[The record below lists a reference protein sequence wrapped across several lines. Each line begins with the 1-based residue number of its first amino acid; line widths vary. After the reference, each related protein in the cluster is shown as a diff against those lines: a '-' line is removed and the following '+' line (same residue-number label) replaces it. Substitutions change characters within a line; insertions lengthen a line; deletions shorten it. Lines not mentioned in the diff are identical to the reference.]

1 MVEVARDVVQQ
12 VPKVSGAGDMFQL
25 LRDGRPRTRADL
37 AAVTGQ
43 ARSTVAARIDLLMAA
58 GLIAPA
64 GEATSTGGRPP
75 ATFAFAPSA
84 RVVLGVDLGATHAR
98 LALTDLASTVLAQR
112 DLPLLITDGPD
123 LVLDRVAET
132 GAELLHEAGRTTSD
146 LAGVGVGL
154 PGPVE
159 HATGKPNNPP
169 IMPGWDNADVPEIL
183 GSRFH
188 APVLVDNDVNIMAL
202 GEHRAAWPGVADLL
216 FVKVATG
223 IGAGIIADGALRR
236 GAQGSAGDIGHV
248 AVPGVTDIACRCGNV
263 GCLEAIASGQAVAS
277 RLEGAVTSADVVAL
291 VRAGDVAASQ
301 AVRQAGR
308 DIGAV
313 LATSVSLLN
322 PSMIVIGGILAD
334 AGEHIVA
341 GIREVVYQRSLP
353 LATQHLRIVTARTG
367 TQAGVLGASAMAVD
381 QALSSD
387 AVDRLVA

>member
-1 MVEVARDVVQQ
+1 
-12 VPKVSGAGDMFQL
+12 MFQL

-154 PGPVE
+154 PGPWS
-159 HATGKPNNPP
+159 TRP
-169 IMPGWDNADVPEIL
+169 
-183 GSRFH
+183 
-188 APVLVDNDVNIMAL
+188 
-202 GEHRAAWPGVADLL
+202 
-216 FVKVATG
+216 
-223 IGAGIIADGALRR
+223 
-236 GAQGSAGDIGHV
+236 
-248 AVPGVTDIACRCGNV
+248 
-263 GCLEAIASGQAVAS
+263 AS
-277 RLEGAVTSADVVAL
+277 RTTRRSC
-291 VRAGDVAASQ
+291 RAGTT
-301 AVRQAGR
+301 RTCR
-308 DIGAV
+308 
-313 LATSVSLLN
+313 
-322 PSMIVIGGILAD
+322 
-334 AGEHIVA
+334 
-341 GIREVVYQRSLP
+341 RS
-353 LATQHLRIVTARTG
+353 
-367 TQAGVLGASAMAVD
+367 SAPG
-381 QALSSD
+381 STRPCSWTTT
-387 AVDRLVA
+387 